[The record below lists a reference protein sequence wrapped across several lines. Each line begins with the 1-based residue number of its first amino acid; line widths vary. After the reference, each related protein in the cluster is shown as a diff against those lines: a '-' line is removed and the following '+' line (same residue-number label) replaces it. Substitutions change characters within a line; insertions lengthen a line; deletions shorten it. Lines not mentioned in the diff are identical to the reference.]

1 MSYNTTCMC
10 IFLAVSMTAG
20 VSFSEDRLDPGYKPS
35 DGEIKAFVF
44 EILQREM
51 PSQLDSFK
59 GDLEIYF
66 KNVCG
71 CVIDSCVA

>member
-1 MSYNTTCMC
+1 MFVY
-10 IFLAVSMTAG
+10 FLAISITAG
-20 VSFSEDRLDPGYKPS
+20 VSFSEDRLDPDYKPS

-44 EILQREM
+44 EILQKEM

-71 CVIDSCVA
+71 LIMCS